1 VEAGEHTVTR
11 HAWGLG
17 VMIGVLGVNLA
28 LALWQGRWARRLN
41 SDILHADAHH
51 TMADVLTTVVVI
63 GGWQFAARGYS
74 WLDTVLTI
82 GMAGFVL
89 ILVYR
94 LFKRVVPILVD
105 RIAAEPEMLAD
116 VVRAVPGVRR
126 VHRIRSQWIG
136 TFPTVDVVIT
146 VAPELSTVEAHSIAD
161 TIEALLRKRY
171 SMEDV
176 TVHIEPGS

>member
-1 VEAGEHTVTR
+1 
-11 HAWGLG
+11 
-17 VMIGVLGVNLA
+17 MIGVLGVNLA
-28 LALWQGRWARRLN
+28 LALWQGCWARRLN

-82 GMAGFVL
+82 SMAGFVL
-89 ILVYR
+89 ILAYR

-116 VVRAVPGVRR
+116 LSGQPQELEAAQLEVK
-126 VHRIRSQWIG
+126 G
-136 TFPTVDVVIT
+136 TAFPDYTG
-146 VAPELSTVEAHSIAD
+146 
-161 TIEALLRKRY
+161 R
-171 SMEDV
+171 
-176 TVHIEPGS
+176 